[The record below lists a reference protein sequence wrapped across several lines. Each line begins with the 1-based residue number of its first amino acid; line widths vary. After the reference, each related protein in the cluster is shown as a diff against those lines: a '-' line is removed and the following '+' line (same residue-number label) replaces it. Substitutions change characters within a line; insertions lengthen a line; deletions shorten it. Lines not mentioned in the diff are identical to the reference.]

1 MKTND
6 EINKIKKWITAHE
19 PIAHDGSYVPISE
32 VRRLLIL
39 KEIEARADEAKQIFE
54 EFDNILFRKVSK
66 EIEDLKN
73 KTPRISIRWEITEGQ
88 YEALKK
94 SRKVD

>member
-1 MKTND
+1 MIFIRVIDMKTTD
-6 EINKIKKWITAHE
+6 EIIKKCDRLMSTA
-19 PIAHDGSYVPISE
+19 E
-32 VRRLLIL
+32 VKYTRTHLELAI
-39 KEIEARADEAKQIFE
+39 EEARADEAKQIFE